1 MPYTVQQES
10 GYDIVRLTGD
20 IDLSCSPQA
29 RKTILASLSRGH
41 HTLVDLS
48 GVSYIDSS
56 GVASL
61 VEGFQ
66 SARKQTLRFGLIG
79 VSEAAMSWRAST
91 KSSPS
96 TPILP
101 RASRPMAEASPR
113 LLAAALERLGRV
125 CVDVVE
131 EFGYYLALCVECVY
145 WLVLGWGTA
154 PAGALVG
161 GCATDCRHWSR
172 RAAHHFSCCRSPSA

>member
-1 MPYTVQQES
+1 MTYTVQQES

-29 RKTILASLSRGH
+29 RKTILTSLSLGH

-48 GVSYIDSS
+48 AVSYIDSS

-79 VSEAAMSWRAST
+79 VSEAAMSVLELARLD
-91 KSSPS
+91 KVF
-96 TPILP
+96 PIHVD
-101 RASRPMAEASPR
+101 
-113 LLAAALERLGRV
+113 LAARLKADG
-125 CVDVVE
+125 
-131 EFGYYLALCVECVY
+131 
-145 WLVLGWGTA
+145 
-154 PAGALVG
+154 
-161 GCATDCRHWSR
+161 
-172 RAAHHFSCCRSPSA
+172 